1 MKFNFLL
8 STSILVVSTLS
19 FNAYATLENTVSIGY
34 AKSKLKVD
42 EDLINDNLKGIN
54 LKYNH
59 EVANDWGVI
68 SSFSYAKNKSDGYDH
83 WGYAGTS
90 KISYYSLT
98 AGPSYR
104 LNNYV
109 SAYGLMGLGYFHE
122 DFHYYD
128 EREKENKI
136 SMAYGLGVQVNPI
149 TNLAI
154 DVSYEYSKLYD
165 IDFTTWVVG
174 IGYRF

>member
-1 MKFNFLL
+1 ML

-68 SSFSYAKNKSDGYDH
+68 SSFSYAKIKMMVMIIGDMQV
-83 WGYAGTS
+83 
-90 KISYYSLT
+90 LQ
-98 AGPSYR
+98 R
-104 LNNYV
+104 L
-109 SAYGLMGLGYFHE
+109 ATI
-122 DFHYYD
+122 
-128 EREKENKI
+128 R
-136 SMAYGLGVQVNPI
+136 
-149 TNLAI
+149 
-154 DVSYEYSKLYD
+154 
-165 IDFTTWVVG
+165 
-174 IGYRF
+174 